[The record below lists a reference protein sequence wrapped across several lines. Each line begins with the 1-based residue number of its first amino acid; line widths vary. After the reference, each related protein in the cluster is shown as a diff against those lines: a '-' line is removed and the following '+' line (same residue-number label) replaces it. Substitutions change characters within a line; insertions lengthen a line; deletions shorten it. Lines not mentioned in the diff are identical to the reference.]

1 MLTFALA
8 LKDKGVPVPDIAKK
22 LTIKTGK
29 NAGKS
34 TSVAS
39 LYRAFAEVRRTLP
52 GNPACL
58 LGKRTVSANTRVV
71 STNDNRPTIRDWLD
85 NAAGA
90 NIADI
95 LAHGHCGKQLL
106 EHYAVEVRDDINAA
120 FGEVKPPALAPTS
133 TPWPAPT
140 RS

>member
-8 LKDKGVPVPDIAKK
+8 LKDIAKK
-22 LTIKTGK
+22 LTIKTERTRASPPPSPG
-29 NAGKS
+29 S
-34 TSVAS
+34 TGHSPR
-39 LYRAFAEVRRTLP
+39 LRRTLL

-71 STNDNRPTIRDWLD
+71 STHDNGPTIRDWLD
-85 NAAGA
+85 NVAGV

-106 EHYAVEVRDDINAA
+106 EHYAVEVRDDINARSA
-120 FGEVKPPALAPTS
+120 RGRCPRWPSTS
-133 TPWPAPT
+133 MPWPAPT